1 MTRRAGSP
9 WLLAILPLLAL
20 SACGGSRLS
29 HDAIVAAAGG
39 GTASAAVA
47 QPLPAQQGAVST
59 VPENAADPS
68 VPTRSGTVTG
78 SGSGASAPALTGERP
93 AAVGPASGGGI
104 SAAGS
109 GAAAAHPAG
118 PLAPIVLGNVG
129 TYSGPAGSSTAGT
142 DTTVQVWAQWTNA
155 HGGIA
160 GHPVQVFTADDGGDP
175 QRSLAL
181 VKDMV
186 ESRHVIA
193 FVANQIPFTMRAQ
206 LPYLHQHNI
215 PLVGGDNTQSAWTE
229 DSLAFPLGTTIA
241 EAVLGDYKEAHR
253 RNLPKLGL
261 FYCIEA
267 PACTYI
273 RDYTVNGG
281 AARAG
286 EELVYQSQISLTQPD
301 FTAQCLGAQSAG
313 AQVIFLA
320 MEANSILRVAASCS
334 RQNYHPF
341 YVATSAQTTSDLEGF
356 FATAQ
361 DFPYMV
367 GNTPATAQFQQAV
380 QQYAPGLRLSG
391 ATTIAWAS
399 GQMLAKVAAARIGAQ
414 PASQDILDGL
424 WTIHNETLGGL
435 TPPLTF
441 VKNQPTPPVSCYYLI
456 ELKGGRWTSPSGD
469 TYAC

>member
-1 MTRRAGSP
+1 
-9 WLLAILPLLAL
+9 
-20 SACGGSRLS
+20 
-29 HDAIVAAAGG
+29 
-39 GTASAAVA
+39 
-47 QPLPAQQGAVST
+47 
-59 VPENAADPS
+59 
-68 VPTRSGTVTG
+68 
-78 SGSGASAPALTGERP
+78 
-93 AAVGPASGGGI
+93 
-104 SAAGS
+104 
-109 GAAAAHPAG
+109 
-118 PLAPIVLGNVG
+118 
-129 TYSGPAGSSTAGT
+129 
-142 DTTVQVWAQWTNA
+142 
-155 HGGIA
+155 
-160 GHPVQVFTADDGGDP
+160 
-175 QRSLAL
+175 
-181 VKDMV
+181 MV

-193 FVANQIPFTMRAQ
+193 FVANQVPFTMRAQ

-253 RNLPKLGL
+253 RNLPRLGL
-261 FYCIEA
+261 VYCIEA
-267 PACTYI
+267 PACSYI
-273 RDYTVNGG
+273 RDFTVNGG

-320 MEANSILRVAASCS
+320 MDANSIMRVAASCS

-341 YVATSAQTTSDLEGF
+341 YIATSAQTTRDLEGDRDLEGF
-356 FATAQ
+356 FATSQ

-367 GNTPATAQFQQAV
+367 GDTPATAQFQQAV

-399 GQMLAKVAAARIGAQ
+399 GQMLVKVASARIGAQ
-414 PASQDILDGL
+414 PTSQDILDGL

-441 VKNQPTPPVSCYYLI
+441 VRNQPTPPVSCYYLI